1 MFKFIKFLKTI
12 LFPFEDFCIHP
23 IYDPGHRITVLST
36 IFFPPYNYFFMSW
49 CIHYIFYV
57 FIWKNRNPFFFFF
70 RIWIPLER
78 KIKFFLWDFYKI
90 ISLVVFIF
98 YSFFIIYPL
107 EYLPEEEWM
116 EDNFDDREFYEE
128 SMFDENYAEGDPNWP
143 NDWDVMYIYF
153 FINFF
158 YKFFLCIS
166 LLYFYFFIFLLNTIL
181 SSIRSVF
188 FLKISLK
195 LDFYKNFFLQI
206 ESKSLFFFIKILFD
220 FVSIVFT
227 SVSSYFN
234 IDLWYYRFRC
244 FRFAEEYTLLCVD
257 IGNVFTILFKRE
269 FFFKLMVIL
278 STYSVISIFLFNSLY
293 HNMYFSSWRY
303 QHAIKPLRKFNVSN
317 LATRYAFHYKSFI
330 KYFNFKKF
338 KNMFTVSMK
347 NFHKRFHKWG
357 DWNYYMKFFVKQKL
371 KVKWYTRYFKLK
383 INVGY
388 FWTRNFFQYR
398 SKHTRR
404 RRRINHNQYRRWL
417 KEHRRV
423 RWNSWLTKIIG
434 SVGNPGR
441 FIRIRKKC
449 GYIRSRVTIR
459 RSATAIWV
467 GNGYHFAHDR
477 SMARIRLYGYMR
489 MVYWGKDSPA
499 YCNFLIENLYSKT
512 FPNTSSWS
520 LFWLYPQADIFRWT
534 KPYVLRNISYSS
546 PRYKCYDSFIW
557 QNPRIF
563 MTRYRKTKS
572 WHIHSDFFDHYYDW
586 WTDTRLAKFFKRYL
600 ICYIWHGI
608 VPTLKDHYDISG
620 MDLENVK
627 LPDIDNMIFDFL
639 KNF

>member
-1 MFKFIKFLKTI
+1 MFFLFELINFFKKI
-12 LFPFEDFCIHP
+12 LFPLEDFCIHP
-23 IYDPGHRITVLST
+23 IHDPGHRITILSP
-36 IFFPPYNYFFMSW
+36 ILNRPYEFLFIWW
-49 CIHYIFYV
+49 CIHYMLYV
-57 FIWKNRNPFFFFF
+57 FFWKNRNPLFFFFKYSV
-70 RIWIPLER
+70 PLE
-78 KIKFFLWDFYKI
+78 KTTKFFLWDFYRI
-90 ISLVVFIF
+90 FPPIMFIL
-98 YSFFIIYPL
+98 YSVWIMFSL
-107 EYLPEEEWM
+107 EYIPEEDWM
-116 EDNFDDREFYEE
+116 EDNFDNDAFYEE
-128 SMFDENYAEGDPNWP
+128 ELFDENYAEGDSVWR
-143 NDWDVMYIYF
+143 NDWDIMYICFFFKFFFNFF
-153 FINFF
+153 FI
-158 YKFFLCIS
+158 IS
-166 LLYFYFFIFLLNTIL
+166 TLYFFIFSFLLNSVL
-181 SSIRSVF
+181 S
-188 FLKISLK
+188 SLK
-195 LDFYKNFFLQI
+195 LNLFLNI
-206 ESKSLFFFIKILFD
+206 FEKKKFFFPKMLFD
-220 FVSIVFT
+220 FLLILST
-227 SVSSYFN
+227 SVLIYIN
-234 IDLWYYRFRC
+234 IDLWYINFRRLK
-244 FRFAEEYTLLCVD
+244 FIEKYVD
-257 IGNVFTILFKRE
+257 FCENIGNIFTTIFSE
-269 FFFKLMVIL
+269 DFFLKLIVVYTT
-278 STYSVISIFLFNSLY
+278 SSVVSIFFFNSLY
-293 HNMYFSSWRY
+293 HNIYFASWRY

-317 LATRYAFHYKSFI
+317 LASRYAFHYKSFI
-330 KYFNFKKF
+330 KYLYFKKF
-338 KNMFTVSMK
+338 KDMFTVSIK

-383 INVGY
+383 INIGY

-417 KEHRRV
+417 KEHRRI

-499 YCNFLIENLYSKT
+499 YCNTLLENLYSRT
-512 FPNTSSWS
+512 FPNSSSWS

-534 KPYVLRNISYSS
+534 KPYVLRNITYSS

-572 WHIHSDFFDHYYDW
+572 WHVHSDFFNHYYDW
-586 WTDTRLAKFFKRYL
+586 WTDTRLAKFIKRYV
-600 ICYIWHGI
+600 ICYLWRGV
-608 VPTLKDHYDISG
+608 VPTLKDYYDISS
-620 MDLENVK
+620 MDLESSRFSDVG
-627 LPDIDNMIFDFL
+627 DIVSNFL
-639 KNF
+639 KN